1 LNYRC
6 ISRWFREVEAGTELE
21 ADEEKPSNR
30 PAAGPR

>member
-1 LNYRC
+1 
-6 ISRWFREVEAGTELE
+6 VEAGTELE